1 MNFTTHTAAMVSF
14 RKEQGL
20 TQADVAQKMNTTQSA
35 VARLEKSLLGDS
47 NVTLSAIE
55 RYSDAIGLSIH
66 WTLKPKKTRYG
77 IFATAEDAVDFAVHS
92 SACDDLKTPK
102 RDIEKLKRV
111 ARGEISTDKLI
122 EHFIEKALEKK
133 EISGD

>member
-20 TQADVAQKMNTTQSA
+20 TQAKVARKMNTTQSA

-55 RYSDAIGLSIH
+55 RYSEAIGLSIQ
-66 WTLKPKKTRYG
+66 WTLKPKKARYG
-77 IFATAEDAVDFAVHS
+77 IFATADDAVDFAVHS
-92 SACDDLKTPK
+92 SACEGLKTPK
-102 RDIEKLKRV
+102 RDIEKLKKV
-111 ARGEISTDKLI
+111 ANGELSAEKLI
-122 EHFIEKALEKK
+122 AEYIAKALSKK
-133 EISGD
+133 ESSRV